1 LNDRLRVE
9 LGPSRWLAATVIV
22 AHAGALAA
30 AVGGLPAPAA
40 AIVAAGLAASVV
52 EHVRRA
58 LHRSPLAVAGL
69 ELDAG
74 GGVAVAGPGSEWSS
88 ARLVDAAVPAPW
100 LAVVSLRDGLG
111 RRRTA
116 VVLPDSLA
124 PEAFRRLRVWL
135 RWRPPGASAEAL
147 NANNPTQR

>member
-1 LNDRLRVE
+1 LSDRLRVQ
-9 LGPSRWLAATVIV
+9 LHPSRWLAATVIV

-30 AVGGLPAPAA
+30 AVAGLPAPAA
-40 AIVAAGLAASVV
+40 AIVAAGLVASVV

-58 LHRSPLAVAGL
+58 LHRSALAVSAL

-74 GGVAVAGPGSEWSS
+74 GGVAVAGPASDWSP
-88 ARLVDAAVPAPW
+88 ARLLDAAVPVPW

-135 RWRPPGASAEAL
+135 RWRPADAAAETRD
-147 NANNPTQR
+147 ANNPT

>member
-1 LNDRLRVE
+1 LTDHLRVQ
-9 LGPSRWLAATVIV
+9 LHPSRWLAATVIV

-30 AVGGLPAPAA
+30 AIAGLPAPAA
-40 AIVAAGLAASVV
+40 AIVAVGLVASAV

-58 LHRSPLAVAGL
+58 LHRSALAVAAL
-69 ELDAG
+69 ELDAS
-74 GGVAVAGPGSEWSS
+74 GGVAVAGPASDWSP
-88 ARLVDAAVPAPW
+88 ARLVDAAVPVPW

-135 RWRPPGASAEAL
+135 RWRPADAAAETRD
-147 NANNPTQR
+147 ANNPTQR

>member
-1 LNDRLRVE
+1 LSDRLRVQ
-9 LGPSRWLAATVIV
+9 LRPSRWLAAMVIV
-22 AHAGALAA
+22 AHAAALAA
-30 AVGGLPAPAA
+30 AVAGLPAPAA
-40 AIVAAGLAASVV
+40 AIVAAGLVASVV

-58 LHRSPLAVAGL
+58 LHRSALAVAAL

-74 GGVAVAGPGSEWSS
+74 GGVAVAGPASDWSP
-88 ARLVDAAVPAPW
+88 ARLVDAAVPVPW

-116 VVLPDSLA
+116 VVLPDAVA

-135 RWRPPGASAEAL
+135 RWRPPDAAAETDGA
-147 NANNPTQR
+147 NIPTQR

>member
-1 LNDRLRVE
+1 V
-9 LGPSRWLAATVIV
+9 SA
-22 AHAGALAA
+22 
-30 AVGGLPAPAA
+30 
-40 AIVAAGLAASVV
+40 
-52 EHVRRA
+52 
-58 LHRSPLAVAGL
+58 L

-74 GGVAVAGPGSEWSS
+74 GGVAVAGPASDWSP
-88 ARLVDAAVPAPW
+88 ARLLDAAVPVPW

-135 RWRPPGASAEAL
+135 RWRPADAAAETRD
-147 NANNPTQR
+147 ANNPT

>member
-1 LNDRLRVE
+1 MSDRLRVQ

-22 AHAGALAA
+22 AHAAALAA
-30 AVGGLPAPAA
+30 AVAGLPAPAA
-40 AIVAAGLAASVV
+40 AIVAAGLAASVI

-58 LHRSPLAVAGL
+58 LHRSPLSVAAL

-74 GGVAVAGPGSEWSS
+74 GGVAVAGPANDWAP
-88 ARLVDAAVPAPW
+88 ARLVDAAVPTPW
-100 LAVVSLRDGLG
+100 LAVVRLRDALG

-124 PEAFRRLRVWL
+124 PEPFRQPAGVAPVAAPGPGDRGT
-135 RWRPPGASAEAL
+135 WRE
-147 NANNPTQR
+147 

>member
-1 LNDRLRVE
+1 LSDRLRVQ

-22 AHAGALAA
+22 AHGAALAA
-30 AVGGLPAPAA
+30 AVAGLPAPAA
-40 AIVAAGLAASVV
+40 AIVAAGLAASVI

-74 GGVAVAGPGSEWSS
+74 GGVAIAGPASGWSP
-88 ARLVDAAVPAPW
+88 ARLVDAAVPVPW
-100 LAVVSLRDGLG
+100 LAVVSLRDALG

-124 PEAFRRLRVWL
+124 PESFRRLRVWL
-135 RWRPPGASAEAL
+135 RWQPPGPGTEARS
-147 NANNPTQR
+147 ANNPTQR

>member
-1 LNDRLRVE
+1 M
-9 LGPSRWLAATVIV
+9 VIV
-22 AHAGALAA
+22 AHAAALAA
-30 AVGGLPAPAA
+30 AVAGLPAPAA
-40 AIVAAGLAASVV
+40 AIVAAGLVASVI

-58 LHRSPLAVAGL
+58 LHRSALAVAAL

-74 GGVAVAGPGSEWSS
+74 GGVAVAGPASDWSP
-88 ARLVDAAVPAPW
+88 ARLVDAAVPVPW

-116 VVLPDSLA
+116 VVLPDAVA

-135 RWRPPGASAEAL
+135 RWRPPDAAAEAHG
-147 NANNPTQR
+147 ANNPTQR